1 MSEQMTSEQASPR
14 SWRWPLIV
22 VGFLLFN
29 VVTQGIL
36 ITFALSD
43 PGFRL
48 EPDYYRRAV
57 DWDQER
63 AEEGQALAQGWSLA
77 VDVQPAPEGALVVAR
92 LSAREPGG
100 LTRPLTGLSVRVTAF
115 HPAHNDVTVQA
126 TLPAGPEP
134 GVYAAPL
141 PLRRAGRWT
150 VRVEA
155 HAGEDRP
162 GAGATLRRE
171 LRIDLPGAGS

>member
-1 MSEQMTSEQASPR
+1 MTEQATSEQTPAR

-36 ITFALSD
+36 ISFALSD

-48 EPDYYRRAV
+48 EPDYYRHAV

-63 AEEGQALAQGWSLA
+63 AEERHAQAQGWTLA

-92 LSAREPGG
+92 LSARQDGVERPLDG
-100 LTRPLTGLSVRVTAF
+100 LTVRVTAF

-126 TLPAGPEP
+126 VLPAGAEP
-134 GVYAAPL
+134 GVYAARL

-150 VRVEA
+150 VRVEV
-155 HAGEDRP
+155 HAGDTQP
-162 GAGATLRRE
+162 GAGAALRRE